1 MSERNDSGA
10 EHDLSLNSSMDGSMD
25 RGSSRPIDLLSE
37 GQHTIYISGSKL
49 LCRLNL
55 LAVIDCVLITR
66 TQLPRSTKKR
76 RVVDRSGRCRYGTY
90 YSDEG

>member
-10 EHDLSLNSSMDGSMD
+10 EHDLSFNSSMDGSMNGD
-25 RGSSRPIDLLSE
+25 ISRPIDLLSE
-37 GQHTIYISGSKL
+37 GPDAIYILSSKL
-49 LCRLNL
+49 LCILNL

-76 RVVDRSGRCRYGTY
+76 RVDGSNWPLALWNLLFR
-90 YSDEG
+90 